1 MSKGIKKKV
10 TVKLLPGEAVFVASV
25 EVLQHIAETY
35 ASLSEGCDIQEDKL
49 SWLAVSED
57 IAGWISETYYSG
69 QENEQEEEW

>member
-10 TVKLLPGEAVFVASV
+10 TVKILPGEAVFATSV

-35 ASLSEGCDIQEDKL
+35 ALLAEGCDTQEDKL
-49 SWLAVSED
+49 SWLSVSED
-57 IAGWISETYYSG
+57 ISNWISQTYYSG

>member
-10 TVKLLPGEAVFVASV
+10 SVKILPGEAVFVSSV

-35 ASLSEGCDIQEDKL
+35 VTLSENCETQEDKL
-49 SWLAVSED
+49 LWLSVSED
-57 IAGWISETYYSG
+57 INNWISQTYYSG